1 MKRLN
6 PNDFR
11 GPRSYFT
18 DFDHR
23 IVSRT
28 DDTLT
33 LKIHTERKLKLLLL
47 IKSKIVCA
55 ASHLATEFAYEIFK
69 DNPQLLNEGHIIP
82 ALRKDK
88 ESVSELFEQKK
99 FVRKDEILKYYE
111 DNIQFTVDWELEDNS
126 GWFRDRFIEELA
138 NPTSLIRKQLS
149 NVSVTQISPTVIKN
163 IQNDVRE
170 NRIISRDQIEHY
182 ARDLDVTQKD
192 LLFNFRELM
201 YHLSGARVINCES
214 SLPQENYIDYDI
226 ADLTGKRSKLSDE
239 QILFKLFIELAFES
253 IQRRMIPIE
262 LLDLLSFNDVLKI
275 RQPILESNF
284 QAKYDNLIQRVIK
297 GIKQDYSETFFD
309 LNELENI
316 RKHLETTFI
325 DIFEKELPNFIRKK
339 KKEEL
344 KKLSSVGSSVALGAL
359 GFVPGGRVLARS
371 SSATS
376 RLASRMASAIARVV

>member
-1 MKRLN
+1 
-6 PNDFR
+6 
-11 GPRSYFT
+11 
-18 DFDHR
+18 
-23 IVSRT
+23 
-28 DDTLT
+28 
-33 LKIHTERKLKLLLL
+33 
-47 IKSKIVCA
+47 
-55 ASHLATEFAYEIFK
+55 
-69 DNPQLLNEGHIIP
+69 
-82 ALRKDK
+82 
-88 ESVSELFEQKK
+88 
-99 FVRKDEILKYYE
+99 
-111 DNIQFTVDWELEDNS
+111 
-126 GWFRDRFIEELA
+126 
-138 NPTSLIRKQLS
+138 
-149 NVSVTQISPTVIKN
+149 
-163 IQNDVRE
+163 
-170 NRIISRDQIEHY
+170 
-182 ARDLDVTQKD
+182 
-192 LLFNFRELM
+192 M

-359 GFVPGGRVLARS
+359 GFVPEVSAVASGISVLKDSPALIFNIRQFHS
-371 SSATS
+371 SDKSITDLERYLKIKEDIVKRQIDKTHIS
-376 RLASRMASAIARVV
+376 DQSTMLDMVELLSSTLSEKIRI